1 MDRVISA
8 LQEACGIAFEKED
21 YALAGEIDETISNLK
36 LQEKEG
42 SLWYFEHALVPALE
56 FIKTSKD
63 HIKAVEHLE
72 AMTSPSRL
80 LPQFREEL
88 KYWKKE
94 IATGQSRGRV
104 YGGNSQI
111 DMLQRRCDAIEHHI
125 KRLESETSKDRVTTN
140 EHLETT
146 TNPD

>member
-1 MDRVISA
+1 MTCFKHIPIIYRTILKSSHSLDVPQSSCRNG
-8 LQEACGIAFEKED
+8 LRNQREACGIAFEKED
-21 YALAGEIDETISNLK
+21 HALAEEIDETIRNLG

-56 FIKTSKD
+56 LVKTSKD
-63 HIKAVEHLE
+63 HSKAVEHLE

-94 IATGQSRGRV
+94 IATGQSRG
-104 YGGNSQI
+104 
-111 DMLQRRCDAIEHHI
+111 
-125 KRLESETSKDRVTTN
+125 
-140 EHLETT
+140 
-146 TNPD
+146 